1 LVILFIDNLT
11 SRSKLQ
17 GKEGLM
23 KTNQKLSFKL
33 ENFEER
39 LSLEGSKLKILQ
51 DENSRLK
58 EGLSSIRSEKTQLQ
72 ELFDQNMVMLSKFT
86 HFDFV

>member
-1 LVILFIDNLT
+1 
-11 SRSKLQ
+11 
-17 GKEGLM
+17 M

-39 LSLEGSKLKILQ
+39 LSLEGSKLKVLQ
-51 DENSRLK
+51 DENSMLK
-58 EGLSSIRSEKTQLQ
+58 EGLSSIRCEKTQLQ

-86 HFDFV
+86 NFDFE

>member
-1 LVILFIDNLT
+1 
-11 SRSKLQ
+11 
-17 GKEGLM
+17 M

-39 LSLEGSKLKILQ
+39 LSLEGSKLKVLQ
-51 DENSRLK
+51 DENSMLK
-58 EGLSSIRSEKTQLQ
+58 EGLSSIRCEKTQLQ

-86 HFDFV
+86 NFDSE